1 MSPFPD
7 TNVNTAD
14 QADALRTAMI
24 AELREMKAIRN
35 DRVAEA
41 FRAVPRHLFAPG
53 EPLEMVYAPTRAI
66 VTKRNEHGTA
76 ISSLSEPYSGQY
88 PGSRTNKGFS
98 RLL

>member
-76 ISSLSEPYSGQY
+76 ISSLSEPDS
-88 PGSRTNKGFS
+88 
-98 RLL
+98 